1 MGLRFSSVDG
11 VWTSWSSWGSCT
23 VTCDGGSQDK
33 TRTCTNPAAQY
44 GGADCVGVGSAS
56 QQCNTQACISK
67 FCDNVIGFFN
77 TFVYMFP

>member
-44 GGADCVGVGSAS
+44 GGADCVGVGSAT

-67 FCDNVIGFFN
+67 FV
-77 TFVYMFP
+77 TML